1 MQKNNSIRY
10 RFLCCLGLLALLLP
24 LSAQTPKWSKKA
36 QKAMLSIITY
46 DERGQLLHS
55 TTGFYIS
62 TDGVALSDYKSFKGA
77 ARAVAFDAAGH
88 EVPVTCIIGANSLYD
103 VVKLQV
109 RATKTYAL
117 TIASSSCVSGD
128 RAFVLPYPSSQ
139 DGKPAATSIAGVSTF
154 NDRYAYYTLPVR
166 LPEKWA
172 SCPVMNEDGQVI
184 GLLQMAA
191 SAKDTCSYAVS
202 ALFADSLHTSALTPT
217 NADYQ
222 AILMKKA
229 LPDEASQAN
238 SFIFLLGTR
247 DTATYLSYV
256 NDYIARFPAEVNGYT
271 MLAEMKA
278 AQGRYEEAEAT
289 WDTGMKNTQK
299 TDELRYSR
307 ANTLYRQI
315 QARRAPETWTL
326 DAALQEVDAA
336 ISLQPLPLY
345 ASLKAQ
351 LLYSLKRYAE
361 ACEQFLAL
369 NQTNLRTAE
378 NYLYA
383 AQCQQMLADT
393 AAVLALQDSAV
404 ACYTRPYVEAAAP
417 ALLMRANTLQSVG
430 RYRDAVR
437 DLNDY
442 EHLKAN
448 TLSANFYYRRMQ
460 AEMRCRMF
468 QQAIDDIER
477 AVKMEPQEPLY
488 HAEQAVVHFRCGQL
502 DEAEAAARAAIALNP
517 EFTDAHRILGVCL
530 RAQGKE
536 NEAKAALQRAVDL
549 GDTMAKD
556 LLTP

>member
-1 MQKNNSIRY
+1 MDGGKSSW
-10 RFLCCLGLLALLLP
+10 A
-24 LSAQTPKWSKKA
+24 KSKE
-36 QKAMLSIITY
+36 SVNETV
-46 DERGQLLHS
+46 
-55 TTGFYIS
+55 TGAAELVRSLDPEIVMFQEID
-62 TDGVALSDYKSFKGA
+62 TDGTRSYHVDQK
-77 ARAVAFDAAGH
+77 
-88 EVPVTCIIGANSLYD
+88 
-103 VVKLQV
+103 KL
-109 RATKTYAL
+109 
-117 TIASSSCVSGD
+117 I
-128 RAFVLPYPSSQ
+128 
-139 DGKPAATSIAGVSTF
+139 DGI
-154 NDRYAYYTLPVR
+154 
-166 LPEKWA
+166 LPEYTNVFAVNYDSPFLMYPLTQPHGKNHA
-172 SCPVMNEDGQVI
+172 GI
-184 GLLQMAA
+184 GTYT
-191 SAKDTCSYAVS
+191 KFDI
-202 ALFADSLHTSALTPT
+202 TSALRRSLPISESLSKLVDLDRCYSVSRIPVENGKELTIPSPMT
-217 NADYQ
+217 
-222 AILMKKA
+222 IL
-229 LPDEASQAN
+229 
-238 SFIFLLGTR
+238 
-247 DTATYLSYV
+247 TAPNTS
-256 NDYIARFPAEVNGYT
+256 ICGE
-271 MLAEMKA
+271 
-278 AQGRYEEAEAT
+278 
-289 WDTGMKNTQK
+289 GMKNTQK

-369 NQTNLRTAE
+369 NQTNLRAAE